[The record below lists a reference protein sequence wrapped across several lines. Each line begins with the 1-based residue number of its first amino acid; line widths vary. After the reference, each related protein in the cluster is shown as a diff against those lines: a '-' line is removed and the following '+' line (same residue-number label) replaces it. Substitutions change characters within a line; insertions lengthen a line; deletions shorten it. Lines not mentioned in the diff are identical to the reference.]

1 MKTGLFIGRFQP
13 FHFGHLWVIGNM
25 LCEVDKGIIVIGSS
39 QESGTERNPY
49 TFKQRFD
56 MINEVLKTNLP
67 ESKYEIIGV
76 QDVND
81 DNKWVDNVLTFAG
94 KDNVIYTGN
103 EKTENL
109 FKNQGV
115 RIKKVELIGGISG
128 TRVRKTIKEKGDL
141 YYLIPLKV
149 EEQIKQMEES
159 K

>member
-1 MKTGLFIGRFQP
+1 MKIGLFIGRFQP

-76 QDVND
+76 KDVND
-81 DNKWVDNVLTFAG
+81 DNDWVDNVLSFTG
-94 KDNVIYTGN
+94 KD
-103 EKTENL
+103 EELKC
-109 FKNQGV
+109 Q
-115 RIKKVELIGGISG
+115 RKKV
-128 TRVRKTIKEKGDL
+128 K
-141 YYLIPLKV
+141 
-149 EEQIKQMEES
+149 
-159 K
+159 